1 MIRHACFHAPPP
13 VLTLAVT
20 VVKSRFRALS
30 IPAVRTPVLAQSRM
44 PTAFQAAV
52 TMSTITMGADEE

>member
-1 MIRHACFHAPPP
+1 MIRHAFCNAAAP

-20 VVKSRFRALS
+20 VVESRFRALP
-30 IPAVRTPVLAQSRM
+30 IPAVGTPMLAQSRI

-52 TMSTITMGADEE
+52 TMSTIAIGADEE